1 MRSTVTDYSQFTF
14 LALFTHLFAPS
25 PALRAPSPNRE
36 RENKIFA
43 SLEQKEKL
51 FEDDSESRAGAC
63 PENDFSFGD
72 VICAQHCKGLF
83 TIHYSLFTLIG
94 ISFLMFLSYNKNK
107 KIGKS
112 RGIINE

>member
-1 MRSTVTDYSQFTF
+1 M
-14 LALFTHLFAPS
+14 
-25 PALRAPSPNRE
+25 
-36 RENKIFA
+36 FA
-43 SLEQKEKL
+43 SLEQKEKF
-51 FEDDSESRAGAC
+51 FEDDSVSRAGAC
-63 PENDFSFGD
+63 PENDFSFGY